1 MPDVLIV
8 EDNAIN
14 RKLITVLLDRAGYS
28 HGVAENGKQALQ
40 HLDKDTFRLVLMD
53 LMMPV
58 MNGHETIAAIR
69 ESARHRHLPI
79 IAVTANGTHD
89 EEVRCRAAGCDG
101 YIAKPY
107 AKHRILSLIASLM
120 PKQAAVA
127 QGA

>member
-1 MPDVLIV
+1 MPDILIV
-8 EDNAIN
+8 EDNAVN

-28 HGVAENGKQALQ
+28 FAVAENGKLALQ
-40 HLDKDTFRLVLMD
+40 HLERDSFRLVLMD

-69 ESARHRHLPI
+69 ASLRHRHLPI
-79 IAVTANGTHD
+79 IAVTAHGTAD
-89 EEVRCRAAGCDG
+89 EEARCRAAGCDG
-101 YIAKPY
+101 YITKPY
-107 AKHRILSLIASLM
+107 AKHRILSLIATLM